1 MLNGVVL
8 KYTWNKETYSF
19 ETYSATFI
27 NLRSHTVVTKEGGV
41 YFLHITTKYN
51 IAHEHRY

>member
-1 MLNGVVL
+1 MLKGVVI
-8 KYTWNKETYSF
+8 KYTWNKEKYSF

-27 NLRSHTVVTKEGGV
+27 NLGSHTVVTKEGGV
-41 YFLHITTKYN
+41 YFIHITTKYN